1 MSCVTLDARPVDFV
15 LCKYGRKNL
24 FHGAKNCVHSY
35 GVCLEGADTFGGKV
49 PDPFCSLWE
58 CGMVDPMLNL
68 GMQHSGAKF
77 YIEDDSIH
85 EIIENVQIIFL

>member
-49 PDPFCSLWE
+49 PDPACTL
-58 CGMVDPMLNL
+58 
-68 GMQHSGAKF
+68 
-77 YIEDDSIH
+77 
-85 EIIENVQIIFL
+85 